1 MSSFRKVQSFHLNQ
15 DQHWLVRQQTQIK
28 KLISRFRQK
37 IIKESKIYV
46 STYNATTYLE
56 AFAINIPTIIF
67 WNPKHWEI
75 RESAKNIFSELELV
89 KIFHSNPES
98 AAKHIQNIWS
108 DVDELWKNDEVQR
121 TLMRFNQKYN
131 RSPSALLEL
140 IKNEIEELV

>member
-1 MSSFRKVQSFHLNQ
+1 M
-15 DQHWLVRQQTQIK
+15 
-28 KLISRFRQK
+28 
-37 IIKESKIYV
+37 KESKIYV

-75 RESAKNIFSELELV
+75 RESAKNIFSELERV

-98 AAKHIQNIWS
+98 AARHIQNIWS
-108 DVDELWKNDEVQR
+108 DVDEWWKHDDVQR

-131 RSPSALLEL
+131 RSSSDFLEL
-140 IKNEIEELV
+140 IKNQIEDLV